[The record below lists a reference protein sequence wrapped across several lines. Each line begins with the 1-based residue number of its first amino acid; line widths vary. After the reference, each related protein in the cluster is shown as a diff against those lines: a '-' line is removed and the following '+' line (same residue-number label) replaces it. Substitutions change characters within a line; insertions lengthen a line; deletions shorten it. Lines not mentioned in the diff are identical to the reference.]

1 MNVLPLSY
9 TDAVKA
15 RELVVCSVPSFC
27 EHRTR
32 KRYIKSSIAS
42 SVNGKA
48 VDREHISGCYSVTCN
63 FTFTIQQDLSRVSV
77 NNAQSIDSLSHIV
90 DTRAENRMKETRHD
104 RKSMGIKL
112 KPYSLLYHRTDAT
125 QFNFTDFSLSLYTYA
140 STYNAQIIGFFIIRL
155 EI

>member
-1 MNVLPLSY
+1 M
-9 TDAVKA
+9 
-15 RELVVCSVPSFC
+15 VCSVPSFC
-27 EHRTR
+27 EHRKR

-48 VDREHISGCYSVTCN
+48 VDRDHISGCYAVTCN
-63 FTFTIQQDLSRVSV
+63 FTFAIQRDLSRAVV
-77 NNAQSIDSLSHIV
+77 NNESIDSLSHIN
-90 DTRAENRMKETRHD
+90 DTRAENRMKEMGHD
-104 RKSMGIKL
+104 IRSMGIKL
-112 KPYSLLYHRTDAT
+112 KPYSLLHHRTDAT